1 MTLRSTRVL
10 SLLTAG
16 MLVAV
21 ACGGGGGGTPASS
34 QPAAATGTSQPTGV
48 AAINPTR
55 PVEFVIS
62 TAPGG
67 GAAIYARFMQRGIEK
82 PRLSPQPGQPGNKE
96 GPAGAGAVPY

>member
-34 QPAAATGTSQPTGV
+34 QPAAASGTTQPTGV
-48 AAINPTR
+48 AAISPTR
-55 PVEFVIS
+55 PREFSLS
-62 TAPGG
+62 TAPGAG
-67 GAAIYARFMQRGIEK
+67 PVISAPFIPRVSEKQR
-82 PRLSPQPGQPGNKE
+82 RSPQPSHPLEHQ
-96 GPAGAGAVPY
+96 GPS